1 MTSKMGAMWSL
12 CMNAKDSCF
21 PQKQINEKTGEE
33 EEVPRSI
40 PRRICSALFS
50 VTVVLFF
57 LYFFLVG
64 LDLMG
69 NSFKLLSGES
79 AGGLFSF
86 ATNPIA
92 GLMVGI
98 LATVL
103 VQSSSTTTSIIVA
116 AVGSGALEVQ
126 PAIPMIFG
134 ANVGTS
140 VTNTLVSIGFAGNLL
155 HYERAFSGATV
166 HDLFNLLNVALW
178 MILDSISNA
187 INGGN
192 GGILFM
198 LSDLIAQ
205 SFEPCDKSVST
216 CEKWVGPVKIVTGE
230 FTSLIIKVD
239 KDVIKDF
246 SNGRPSGEMC
256 EKLCDLSKCD
266 YKFSRKKCVEGN
278 TNTSTAASKSF
289 CTGDKSSDKKL
300 KASYPV
306 CINSTTVNP
315 AAMDEAQAWYDDYK
329 LNKSG
334 VWYDLGMTD
343 KGAGT
348 ITLILSIILLC
359 ICLVGLVKML
369 NFVLRGAAERWIKRA
384 LNMNGYLAILV
395 GAGVTIFVQ
404 SSSITTSILTP
415 LVAVGALSL
424 EGMVPL
430 TFGANIGT
438 TVTGVLAALVS
449 DKIAGFQIAMVHVLF
464 NVFGVLIWYP
474 VPKIRNVP
482 IQGARNLGKIAARL
496 RPFPTFYVF
505 MVFGVYPLLMLGL
518 SVGFESDSAGAI
530 AGTTIA
536 LLALLGLHGF
546 AFYWYKKMGGREKI
560 FAWVEKRNMGFSK
573 EAQEEYQHDQEED
586 IENNGGINKAKV
598 AIVGDDD
605 NDTGSV
611 DASGPVNDIN
621 EQTSVTQM

>member
-1 MTSKMGAMWSL
+1 MGAMWSL
-12 CMNAKDSCF
+12 CMNAKDALF

-33 EEVPRSI
+33 EEIPRTI

-50 VTVVLFF
+50 TCMVLLF

-69 NSFKLLSGES
+69 NAFKLLSGES
-79 AGGLFSF
+79 AGSLFNF

-134 ANVGTS
+134 SNIGTS

-155 HYERAFSGATV
+155 HYERAFAGATV

-187 INGGN
+187 INGGD
-192 GGILFM
+192 GGILFI

-205 SFEPCDKSVST
+205 SFEPCDKTVTT
-216 CEKWVGPVKIVTGE
+216 CEKWEGPVKIITAE
-230 FTSLIIKVD
+230 FADKIIKVD
-239 KDVIKDF
+239 KDVINDF
-246 SNGRPSGEMC
+246 SQGRPAAELC
-256 EKLCDLSKCD
+256 QKLCDLNKCS
-266 YKFSRKKCVEGN
+266 YKFARKKCVKPSN
-278 TNTSTAASKSF
+278 TTTTTVSSKSI
-289 CTGDKSSDKKL
+289 CTGDKDKDKKL

-315 AAMDEAQAWYDDYK
+315 AAMEEAQAWYDDYK
-329 LNKSG
+329 LNKAG

-348 ITLILSIILLC
+348 ITLILSILLLC

-369 NFVLRGAAERWIKRA
+369 NFILRGAAERWVKRA

-474 VPKIRNVP
+474 VPKIRNIP
-482 IQGARNLGKIAARL
+482 IAGARNLGKIAARF

-505 MVFGVYPLLMLGL
+505 MVFGIYPLLLLGL
-518 SVGFESDSAGAI
+518 SFGFESDSAGAI

-536 LLALLGLHGF
+536 LLIVLALHGF
-546 AFYWYKKMGGREKI
+546 CLYWYKKMGGREKI
-560 FAWVEKRNMGFSK
+560 VAWIEKRNMGFSK
-573 EAQEEYQHDQEED
+573 EAKEEYQHDQEED
-586 IENNGGINKAKV
+586 IENNGDIKKAKV
-598 AIVGDDD
+598 ANEANDDD
-605 NDTGSV
+605 DTGSV

-621 EQTSVTQM
+621 EQTSLTQM